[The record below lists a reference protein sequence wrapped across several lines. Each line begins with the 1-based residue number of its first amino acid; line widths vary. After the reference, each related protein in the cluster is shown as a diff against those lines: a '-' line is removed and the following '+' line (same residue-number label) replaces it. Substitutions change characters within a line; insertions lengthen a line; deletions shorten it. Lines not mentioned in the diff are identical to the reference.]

1 MDQNISKKNIYNYL
15 NEISTEDFL
24 RYTFNIQFSKC
35 LVKRRKML
43 GLSQEELA
51 KKSDVNRVTI
61 AKIETRQRLASIDVI
76 LKLLDALDLEIKFV
90 EQTEEAK

>member
-1 MDQNISKKNIYNYL
+1 
-15 NEISTEDFL
+15 
-24 RYTFNIQFSKC
+24 
-35 LVKRRKML
+35 ML
-43 GLSQEELA
+43 GLTQEELA